1 MTTRFEDVPALLDG
15 LARLPPG
22 RPALTFYKGKTRIAR
37 WTYGEL
43 LAAVDRFTRRL
54 RDELGVRRGDRVAV
68 LSPNRLEVPALFL
81 AAMQLGVAVVPLN
94 PTTPPADWDYILA
107 HSEARLVFGARDL
120 LDRLVTRPDVL
131 CAFEDEAALPEP
143 GAAVAPG
150 AAATLVSTSLAK
162 QMAIVLYTSGT
173 TGTPKGV
180 ALGQGSLLANA
191 WSMALNFRFEDETQL
206 AVLPLYHA
214 HALGFGLMTTL
225 TTGGHLV
232 FMERFDPFAWGE
244 VVRAESVTLTSVVPT
259 LLQPLLQIGVRADK
273 VPTLRAIMVSSA
285 PLTASL
291 ARAFEEKTNLR
302 LLQGWGL
309 SEYTNFACC
318 LPAELVEEV
327 RRRLLYGG
335 ELTSIGSPLAGT
347 EVKVVGPDG
356 ATLAA
361 DQRGELCVRGH
372 STMLSYFRDEVAT
385 SATLG
390 TDGWLRTGDEGFFQQ
405 TPVGGPPASA
415 GGPPTSAGGPQ
426 VIDVGPAFFITG
438 RIKETIIRD
447 GDKFSPLAIE
457 RQLVADLPEL
467 EGRLVALGF
476 PHDVHGEEIGLYIE
490 LSVEKEEL
498 GDELLARLNKAVGT
512 MPLDARP
519 KIVLYGATPI
529 PRTHTGKI
537 QRRKLHPAFAPFR
550 NSRGALRIERA
561 I

>member
-1 MTTRFEDVPALLDG
+1 MTTRFEDIPALLDG
-15 LARLPPG
+15 LARLPPE
-22 RPALTFYKGKTRIAR
+22 RPALTFYKGKTRAGQ

-43 LAAVDRFTRRL
+43 LGAVDRFARRL
-54 RDELGVRRGDRVAV
+54 RDELGVQRGDRVAV

-81 AAMQLGVAVVPLN
+81 AAMRLGAAVVPLN

-107 HSEARLVFGARDL
+107 HSGARLVFGAREL
-120 LDRLVTRPDVL
+120 LDRLTTRPDVV
-131 CAFEDEAALPEP
+131 CAFEDESASPDGDARPAAPAS
-143 GAAVAPG
+143 AAPAD
-150 AAATLVSTSLAK
+150 AKSLAK

-173 TGTPKGV
+173 TGNPKGV

-232 FMERFDPFAWGE
+232 FMERFDPFVWGE
-244 VVRAESVTLTSVVPT
+244 VLRVESVTLTSVVPT
-259 LLQPLLQIGVRADK
+259 LLQPLLQLGVRAEK
-273 VPTLRAIMVSSA
+273 IPTLRAVLVSSA

-291 ARAFEEKTNLR
+291 ARAFEEKTKLR

-318 LPAELVEEV
+318 LPADLAEEE

-335 ELTSIGSPLAGT
+335 ELTCIGSPLPGT
-347 EVKVVGPDG
+347 EVKVVDADG
-356 ATLAA
+356 ATLPA

-372 STMLSYFRDEVAT
+372 STMLSYFRDEGAT
-385 SATLG
+385 AATLG
-390 TDGWLRTGDEGFFQQ
+390 ADGWLRTGDEGFFQQ
-405 TPVGGPPASA
+405 AGGPEASA
-415 GGPPTSAGGPQ
+415 G
-426 VIDVGPAFFITG
+426 GPAFFITG

-457 RQLVADLPEL
+457 RRIVTDLPEI

-476 PHDVHGEEIGLYIE
+476 PHDLHGEEIGLYIE
-490 LSVEKEEL
+490 NDEL
-498 GDELLARLNKAVGT
+498 GDELRARLTKVVGE

-519 KIVLYGATPI
+519 KVILYGATPI

-537 QRRKLHPAFAPFR
+537 QRRKLHAAFAPFR
-550 NSRGALRIERA
+550 SSRGVLRIERK

>member
-1 MTTRFEDVPALLDG
+1 MTTRFEDIPALLEG
-15 LARLPPG
+15 LARLPAE
-22 RPALTFYKGKTRIAR
+22 RPALTFYKGKTRAGQ

-43 LAAVDRFTRRL
+43 LGAVDRFARRL
-54 RDELGVRRGDRVAV
+54 RDQLGVRQGDRVAV

-81 AAMQLGVAVVPLN
+81 AAMQLGAAVVPLN

-120 LDRLVTRPDVL
+120 LDRLVTRPAVV
-131 CAFEDEAALPEP
+131 CAFEDETVPGGNSAGGGGASPPPGVAAP
-143 GAAVAPG
+143 ADAK
-150 AAATLVSTSLAK
+150 SLAK

-173 TGTPKGV
+173 TGNPKGV

-244 VVRAESVTLTSVVPT
+244 VLRVEAVTLTSVVPT
-259 LLQPLLQIGVRADK
+259 LLQPLLQIGVRAEK
-273 VPTLRAIMVSSA
+273 MPTLRAILVSSA
-285 PLTASL
+285 PLTSSL

-318 LPAELVEEV
+318 LPADLAEEE

-335 ELTSIGSPLAGT
+335 ELTCIGSPLPGT
-347 EVKVVGPDG
+347 EVKIVDAEG
-356 ATLAA
+356 ATLPA

-372 STMLSYFRDEVAT
+372 STMLSYFRDEGAT
-385 SATLG
+385 VATLG
-390 TDGWLRTGDEGFFQQ
+390 ADGWLRTGDEGFFQQ
-405 TPVGGPPASA
+405 ATGPQASA
-415 GGPPTSAGGPQ
+415 GR
-426 VIDVGPAFFITG
+426 PAFFITG

-457 RQLVADLPEL
+457 RRIVTEIPEI

-476 PHDVHGEEIGLYIE
+476 PHDLHGEEIGLYLE
-490 LSVEKEEL
+490 NEEL
-498 GDELLARLNKAVGT
+498 GDELRARRTKVAGE

-519 KIVLYGATPI
+519 KVILYGATPI

-537 QRRKLHPAFAPFR
+537 QRRK
-550 NSRGALRIERA
+550 
-561 I
+561 

>member
-1 MTTRFEDVPALLDG
+1 MTTRFQDIPALLDG
-15 LARLPPG
+15 LARLPPE
-22 RPALTFYKGKTRIAR
+22 RPALTFYKGKTRAGH

-43 LAAVDRFTRRL
+43 LGAIDRFARRL
-54 RDELGVRRGDRVAV
+54 RDELGVRQGDRVAV

-81 AAMQLGVAVVPLN
+81 AAMQLGAAVVPLN

-120 LDRLVTRPDVL
+120 LDRLVTRPDVV
-131 CAFEDEAALPEP
+131 CAFEDETAPGDAGPSP
-143 GAAVAPG
+143 VPAGAAP
-150 AAATLVSTSLAK
+150 AAATSLAK

-173 TGTPKGV
+173 TGNPKGV

-244 VVRAESVTLTSVVPT
+244 VLRVESVTLTSVVPT
-259 LLQPLLQIGVRADK
+259 LLQPLLQLGVRAERI
-273 VPTLRAIMVSSA
+273 PTLRAVLVSSA
-285 PLTASL
+285 PLTTSL
-291 ARAFEEKTNLR
+291 ARAFEEKTKLR

-318 LPAELVEEV
+318 LPADLAEEE

-335 ELTSIGSPLAGT
+335 ELTCIGSPLPGT
-347 EVKVVGPDG
+347 EVKVVGADG
-356 ATLAA
+356 ATLPA

-372 STMLSYFRDEVAT
+372 STMLSYFRDEGAT
-385 SATLG
+385 AATLSA
-390 TDGWLRTGDEGFFQQ
+390 DGWLRTGDEGFFQ
-405 TPVGGPPASA
+405 PASA
-415 GGPPTSAGGPQ
+415 G
-426 VIDVGPAFFITG
+426 GPAFFITG

-457 RQLVADLPEL
+457 RRIVTDVPEI

-476 PHDVHGEEIGLYIE
+476 PHELHGEEIGLYIE
-490 LSVEKEEL
+490 NEEL
-498 GDELLARLNKAVGT
+498 GDELRARLTKVVGE

-519 KIVLYGATPI
+519 KIILYGAPPI

-537 QRRKLHPAFAPFR
+537 QRRKLHAAFAPFR
-550 NSRGALRIERA
+550 NSRGALRIERVVG
-561 I
+561 

>member
-1 MTTRFEDVPALLDG
+1 MTTRFEDIPALLGG
-15 LARLPPG
+15 LARLPPE
-22 RPALTFYKGKTRIAR
+22 RPALTFYKGKAR
-37 WTYGEL
+37 AGHWTYGEL
-43 LAAVDRFTRRL
+43 LGAVDRFARRL
-54 RDELGVRRGDRVAV
+54 RDELGVRQGDCVAV

-81 AAMQLGVAVVPLN
+81 AAMQLGAAVVPLN

-120 LDRLVTRPDVL
+120 LDRLVTRPDVV
-131 CAFEDEAALPEP
+131 CAFEDEAAPGNVDG
-143 GAAVAPG
+143 GAAPAPAVAAP
-150 AAATLVSTSLAK
+150 AAATSLVK
-162 QMAIVLYTSGT
+162 QLAIVLYTSGT
-173 TGTPKGV
+173 TGNPKGV

-244 VVRAESVTLTSVVPT
+244 VLRVESVTLTSVVPT

-273 VPTLRAIMVSSA
+273 IPTLRALLVSSA
-285 PLTASL
+285 PLTPSL
-291 ARAFEEKTNLR
+291 ARAFEEKTKLR

-318 LPAELVEEV
+318 LPADLPEEE

-335 ELTSIGSPLAGT
+335 ELTCIGSPLPGT
-347 EVKVVGPDG
+347 AVKVVGADG
-356 ATLAA
+356 ATLPA

-372 STMLSYFRDEVAT
+372 STMLSYFRDEGAT
-385 SATLG
+385 AATLG
-390 TDGWLRTGDEGFFQQ
+390 EDGWLRTGDEGFFQQ
-405 TPVGGPPASA
+405 VGEPPGSA
-415 GGPPTSAGGPQ
+415 GA
-426 VIDVGPAFFITG
+426 PAFFITG

-457 RQLVADLPEL
+457 RRIVTELPEI

-490 LSVEKEEL
+490 NEEL
-498 GDELLARLNKAVGT
+498 GDELRARLTKVVGE

-519 KIVLYGATPI
+519 KIILYGTTPI

-537 QRRKLHPAFAPFR
+537 QRRKLHAAFAPFR
-550 NSRGALRIERA
+550 SSRGALRIERA
-561 I
+561 VV

>member
-15 LARLPPG
+15 LARLPPE
-22 RPALTFYKGKTRIAR
+22 RPALTFYKGKVRAGR

-54 RDELGVRRGDRVAV
+54 SDELVVRQGDRVAV
-68 LSPNRLEVPALFL
+68 LAANRLEVPALFL
-81 AAMQLGVAVVPLN
+81 AAMRLGAAVVPLN
-94 PTTPPADWDYILA
+94 PTTPPADWDYILG
-107 HSEARLVFGARDL
+107 HSEARLIFGSREL
-120 LDRLVTRPDVL
+120 LGRLVTRPDVV
-131 CAFEDEAALPEP
+131 CAFEDERAPGDG
-143 GAAVAPG
+143 GAASAPAVAAP
-150 AAATLVSTSLAK
+150 AAAQSLAK

-173 TGTPKGV
+173 TGSPKGV

-191 WSMALNFRFEDETQL
+191 WSMALNFGFEDETQL

-244 VVRAESVTLTSVVPT
+244 VLRVESVTLTSVVPT
-259 LLQPLLQIGVRADK
+259 LLQPLLQIGVGAEK
-273 VPTLRAIMVSSA
+273 IPTLRAVLVSSA

-291 ARAFEEKTNLR
+291 ARAFEEKTKLR

-318 LPAELVEEV
+318 LPADLSEED

-335 ELTSIGSPLAGT
+335 ELTCIGSPLPGT
-347 EVKVVGPDG
+347 EVKVVDPDG
-356 ATLAA
+356 TTLPA
-361 DQRGELCVRGH
+361 DSPGELCVRGH

-385 SATLG
+385 AGTLDA
-390 TDGWLRTGDEGFFQQ
+390 DGWLRTGDEGFFQQ
-405 TPVGGPPASA
+405 ASPGGA
-415 GGPPTSAGGPQ
+415 GTSAGP
-426 VIDVGPAFFITG
+426 PAFFITG
-438 RIKETIIRD
+438 RLKETIIRD

-457 RQLVADLPEL
+457 RRIVTGLPEL

-490 LSVEKEEL
+490 GEEL
-498 GDELLARLNKAVGT
+498 SGELRARLTKAVGE

-519 KIVLYGATPI
+519 KIVLYGTTPI

-537 QRRKLHPAFAPFR
+537 QRRKLHAAFAPFR
-550 NSRGALRIERA
+550 SSRGALRIERVV
-561 I
+561 